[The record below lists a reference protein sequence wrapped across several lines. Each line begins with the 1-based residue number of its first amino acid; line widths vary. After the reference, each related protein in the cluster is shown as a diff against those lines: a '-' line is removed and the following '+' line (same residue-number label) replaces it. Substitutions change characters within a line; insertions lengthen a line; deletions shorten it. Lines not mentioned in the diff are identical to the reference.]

1 MLVVIRKNFIFWE
14 NRSIL
19 VLNMSLEVPA
29 KIGKKYAL
37 YLPKSVV
44 DLLKVREGD
53 RVKISVEG
61 EKMIVEVI
69 RDPIDLALY
78 GKKFAKISAEEVERI
93 SLEEQGKYEGS
104 A

>member
-1 MLVVIRKNFIFWE
+1 MG
-14 NRSIL
+14 
-19 VLNMSLEVPA
+19 LEIPA
-29 KIGKKYAL
+29 KIGKKFAL

-44 DLLKVREGD
+44 DLLRIKEGD

-69 RDPIDLALY
+69 RDPIDLALH
-78 GKKFAKISAEEVERI
+78 GKKFAKISADDVERV
-93 SLEEQGKYEGS
+93 SLGKQSKYEDS

>member
-1 MLVVIRKNFIFWE
+1 
-14 NRSIL
+14 
-19 VLNMSLEVPA
+19 MSLEVSA
-29 KIGKKYAL
+29 KIGKKFAL

-44 DLLKVREGD
+44 DTLKVKEGD

-69 RDPIDLALY
+69 RDSIDLALH
-78 GKKFAKISAEEVERI
+78 GKKFAKISAEEVEKI
-93 SLEEQGKYEGS
+93 SLEEQRNYEGS

>member
-1 MLVVIRKNFIFWE
+1 MN
-14 NRSIL
+14 
-19 VLNMSLEVPA
+19 LEVSA
-29 KIGKKYAL
+29 KIGKKFAL

-44 DLLKVREGD
+44 DTLKVKEGD

-69 RDPIDLALY
+69 RDSIDLALH
-78 GKKFAKISAEEVERI
+78 GKKFAKISAEEVEKI
-93 SLEEQGKYEGS
+93 SLEEQRNYEGS

>member
-1 MLVVIRKNFIFWE
+1 MGREI
-14 NRSIL
+14 
-19 VLNMSLEVPA
+19 PA
-29 KIGKKYAL
+29 KIGKKFAL

-44 DLLKVREGD
+44 DLLRIKEGD

-69 RDPIDLALY
+69 RDPIDLALH
-78 GKKFAKISAEEVERI
+78 GKKFAKISADDVERV
-93 SLEEQGKYEGS
+93 SLGKQSKYEDS

>member
-1 MLVVIRKNFIFWE
+1 
-14 NRSIL
+14 
-19 VLNMSLEVPA
+19 MSA
-29 KIGKKYAL
+29 KIGKKFAL

-44 DLLKVREGD
+44 DTLKVKEGD

-69 RDPIDLALY
+69 RDSIDLALH
-78 GKKFAKISAEEVERI
+78 GKKFAKISAEEVEKI
-93 SLEEQGKYEGS
+93 SLEEQRNYEGS